1 MAKKIKEQ
9 DGAVADSVS
18 SEMLPTV
25 PNTEDRAETLEPGL
39 VNFAKDLIIQYAKEY
54 RRHPQCPAQVLLELI
69 DDYHVECEANRVQK
83 NMTDEEIVAGAK
95 KLFDLAADLTE
106 DYDKHHDQANDSIK
120 SIMRAHVPTLQK
132 AFDKYNEMLIEAET
146 ESNSKE

>member
-9 DGAVADSVS
+9 TGAVADSMS
-18 SEMLPTV
+18 SEMVVAV
-25 PNTEDRAETLEPGL
+25 PKSEDCADPLEPGL

-54 RRHPQCPAQVLLELI
+54 RCNPQCPAQVLLELI
-69 DDYHVECEANRVQK
+69 DDYHVECDANRAQK
-83 NMTDEEIVAGAK
+83 NMSDEEIVADAR
-95 KLFDLAADLTE
+95 KLFDIAADLKE

-132 AFDKYNEMLIEAET
+132 AFDKYNELLIEAET
-146 ESNSKE
+146 AELSQE

>member
-9 DGAVADSVS
+9 DGAVPDSMS

-25 PNTEDRAETLEPGL
+25 PNTEDHAETLEPGL

-69 DDYHVECEANRVQK
+69 DDYHVECEANRAQK
-83 NMTDEEIVAGAK
+83 NMSDKEIVADAR

>member
-69 DDYHVECEANRVQK
+69 DDYHVECEANRAQK
-83 NMTDEEIVAGAK
+83 NMSDKEIVADAR

-120 SIMRAHVPTLQK
+120 SIMRVHVPTLQK
-132 AFDKYNEMLIEAET
+132 AFDKYNELLLEAET
-146 ESNSKE
+146 TEPSKE

>member
-9 DGAVADSVS
+9 DGAVTDNVLSAMVPAVKTADAS
-18 SEMLPTV
+18 
-25 PNTEDRAETLEPGL
+25 AETLEPGL

-69 DDYHVECEANRVQK
+69 DDYHVECEANRAQK
-83 NMTDEEIVAGAK
+83 NMSDKEIVADAR

-132 AFDKYNEMLIEAET
+132 AFDKYNELLIEAET
-146 ESNSKE
+146 TEPSKE

>member
-9 DGAVADSVS
+9 DGAVTDSMS
-18 SEMLPTV
+18 SEMVVAV
-25 PNTEDRAETLEPGL
+25 PKSEDCAETLEPGL

-69 DDYHVECEANRVQK
+69 DDYHVECEANRSQK
-83 NMTDEEIVAGAK
+83 NMSDKEIVADAR

-120 SIMRAHVPTLQK
+120 SIMRVHVPTLQK
-132 AFDKYNEMLIEAET
+132 AFDKYNELLLEAET
-146 ESNSKE
+146 TEPSKE

>member
-9 DGAVADSVS
+9 AGAVADSVS
-18 SEMLPTV
+18 SEMVVAV
-25 PNTEDRAETLEPGL
+25 PNAEDCAEALEPGV

-69 DDYHVECEANRVQK
+69 DDYHVECEANQAQQ
-83 NMTDEEIVAGAK
+83 NMTDEEIVADAK
-95 KLFDLAADLTE
+95 KLFNLAVDLTE

-120 SIMRAHVPTLQK
+120 SIMRVHVPTLQK
-132 AFDKYNEMLIEAET
+132 SFDKYNEMLIEAKTT
-146 ESNSKE
+146 EPSKE

>member
-9 DGAVADSVS
+9 NGAVADSMS
-18 SEMLPTV
+18 SEMVVAV
-25 PNTEDRAETLEPGL
+25 PKSEDCAETLEPGL

-69 DDYHVECEANRVQK
+69 DDYHVECEANRAQK
-83 NMTDEEIVAGAK
+83 NMSDKEIVADAR

-106 DYDKHHDQANDSIK
+106 NYDKHHDQANDSIK
-120 SIMRAHVPTLQK
+120 SIMRVHVPTLQK
-132 AFDKYNEMLIEAET
+132 AFDKYNELLLEAET
-146 ESNSKE
+146 TEPSKE

>member
-1 MAKKIKEQ
+1 MVP
-9 DGAVADSVS
+9 AVKTADAS
-18 SEMLPTV
+18 
-25 PNTEDRAETLEPGL
+25 AETLEPGL

-69 DDYHVECEANRVQK
+69 DDYHVECEANRAQK
-83 NMTDEEIVAGAK
+83 NMSDKEIVADAR

-120 SIMRAHVPTLQK
+120 SIMRVHVPTLQK
-132 AFDKYNEMLIEAET
+132 AFDKYNELLIKAET
-146 ESNSKE
+146 AELSQE